1 MKQVLQSLENGTT
14 ELAEIPAPR
23 ARAGQLLIQN
33 QASVVSVGTERLLV
47 EFGRASLLQKA
58 RQQPERV
65 KDVLAKIRTDGLG
78 PTLQAVRSKLG
89 QPIPLGYSSAGLVIE
104 VGSGV
109 TGFRVG
115 DRVISNGPHSE
126 VVCVPVNLCAKI
138 PEDQLGSELS
148 FEHAAFTVV
157 ASIGLQGVRL
167 ASPTLGERFVV
178 TGLGLIGLM
187 VVQLLRANGCEVLGL
202 DFDPAKLELARQY
215 GAQVVNL
222 GQGED
227 PVAAALAFSEGRG
240 VDGVLITASTK
251 SSEPVHQAAQM
262 CRKRGRIVLVG
273 VTGLELSRADFY
285 EKELSFQVS
294 CSYGPG
300 RYDPGYEDK
309 GQDYPFGLVRW
320 TEQRNFEA
328 VLGLIRNGQLK
339 LEPLITHRF
348 EFDQAPQA
356 YDLVTSGGGA
366 LGVVLNYPTVVVDE
380 TSSTVLKRNVK
391 LREAVSSG
399 SRGVIGLIGAGNYTT
414 QVLLPALQKSGVRL
428 RAVSSS
434 GGITATHAGRKFG
447 FEQVMTETSSVF
459 TDPEIDTV
467 IVTTRHDSHARY
479 ALEAIRHRKHVFV
492 EKPLALTRGELAELE
507 RVYSTAVHEG
517 NGVLIGMG
525 FNRRFAPHVIKIK
538 SLLELVRE
546 PKTLVM
552 TVNAGFLPSDHWTQD
567 PLVGGGR
574 IIGEACHFVD
584 LLRFLVAAPIERVV
598 ATQVGGGFD
607 VCEDKMTITLRFQ
620 DGSIGTVHYFANGH
634 KSFSKERLQVFAAG
648 RILEMD
654 NYRKLT
660 AYGWPGFTGMSGAQD
675 KGHEAN
681 LKAFIEAIRGGHV
694 APIPFSEV
702 LEVHRACLDAIDSAR
717 ES

>member
-1 MKQVLQSLENGTT
+1 LKQILQSLETGTT

-47 EFGRASLLQKA
+47 EFGRANLLQKA

-89 QPIPLGYSSAGLVIE
+89 QPIPLGYSSAGVVIE

-115 DRVISNGPHSE
+115 DRVISNGPHAE
-126 VVCVPVNLCAKI
+126 VVSVPVNLCAKI
-138 PEDQLGSELS
+138 PDALSGSELS

-157 ASIGLQGVRL
+157 AAIGLQGMRL
-167 ASPTLGERFVV
+167 AMPTLGERFVV

-222 GQGED
+222 AKGED
-227 PVAAALAFSEGRG
+227 PVEAALAFSEGRG

-328 VLGLIRNGQLK
+328 VLGLIRGGQLQ
-339 LEPLITHRF
+339 LEPLITHCF

-356 YDLVTSGGGA
+356 YDLVSAGGGA
-366 LGVVLNYPTVVVDE
+366 LGVVLKYPVAVDA
-380 TSSTVLKRNVK
+380 TSSTDLKRTVK
-391 LREAVSSG
+391 LREAVASG
-399 SRGVIGLIGAGNYTT
+399 SRGVVGLIGAGNYTT
-414 QVLLPALQKSGVRL
+414 QVLLPALQKTGARL
-428 RAVSSS
+428 KAVSSS
-434 GGITATHAGRKFG
+434 GGVTATHAGRKFG
-447 FEQVMTETSSVF
+447 FEQVTTETAAVF
-459 TDPEIDTV
+459 ADAEIDTV
-467 IVTTRHDSHARY
+467 IVTTRHDTHARY
-479 ALEAIRHRKHVFV
+479 ALEAIQHGKHVFV
-492 EKPLALTRGELAELE
+492 EKPLALTRDELAELE
-507 RVYSTAVHEG
+507 RAYAVAVEEG
-517 NGVLIGMG
+517 KGVLVGVG

-538 SLLELVRE
+538 SLLESVRE

-552 TVNAGFLPSDHWTQD
+552 TVNAGFLPADHWTQD
-567 PLVGGGR
+567 PVVGGGR

-584 LLRFLVAAPIERVV
+584 LLRYLVASSIERVV

-607 VCEDKMTITLRFQ
+607 VCEDKMTITVRFQ

-634 KSFSKERLQVFAAG
+634 KSYPKERLQIFAAG

-660 AYGWPGFTGMSGAQD
+660 AYGWPGFTGMAGGQD

-681 LKAFIEAIRGGHV
+681 IKAFIDAVRGGQA
-694 APIPFSEV
+694 APVPFAEV
-702 LEVHRACLDAIDSAR
+702 LEVHRACLDAIESAR